1 MNNNRYIQI
10 KALNGKTISS
20 PLVMV
25 ETNVNTNNIK
35 LSNLFKS
42 HIF

>member
-1 MNNNRYIQI
+1 MNNNRNIQI